1 MIRSALMAKEIQI
14 IQLSISAYMVFGIAG
29 AVCVDAGN
37 VSARFV
43 LHCALS
49 ISFYWCCECAFQR
62 IVIDELAGLVA
73 KFFQVHNFLV

>member
-37 VSARFV
+37 VSVRFV
-43 LHCALS
+43 LLCVTL
-49 ISFYWCCECAFQR
+49 C
-62 IVIDELAGLVA
+62 LVFIA
-73 KFFQVHNFLV
+73 YRLVLWLVCWRVGVLQT